1 MTFRPTLIQNIRIGM
16 QINVHIPPIY
26 IAESTPNPVTII
38 YLPHRERPKV
48 GKQVAVKIK
57 GKLYVC
63 AKLYNLTSHIKV

>member
-48 GKQVAVKIK
+48 GK
-57 GKLYVC
+57 
-63 AKLYNLTSHIKV
+63 